1 MKRIIITL
9 LVVLVM
15 MTAAACRNQDEKK
28 DVSISAETV
37 EATAT
42 DTTEEGKDAASP
54 MITDEIKTLFT
65 ALNKKQ
71 ASDAELTP
79 VALVSAEASGVGTD
93 FLILCKMKSG
103 SLNQYALVTVREE
116 NNEPGVLT
124 ISKCGLSAPE
134 PYDPENPVSGGWGEP
149 ESPALTDAVKLA
161 VEKACKELDD
171 KSYEPIAYVG
181 MQVVAGY
188 NYHVLCR
195 DASSD
200 KPSYVILEIY
210 SDLDGNA
217 EITQTYPFSE

>member
-1 MKRIIITL
+1 MKRIIIAL
-9 LVVLVM
+9 LIISM
-15 MTAAACRNQDEKK
+15 MMIAAACRNQDEKK

-37 EATAT
+37 EATAA

-65 ALNKKQ
+65 ALNKER
-71 ASDAELTP
+71 AADAALTP
-79 VALVSAEASGVGTD
+79 VALVSAEASGAGTD
-93 FLILCKMKSG
+93 YLILCKMKSG
-103 SLNQYALVTVREE
+103 SLYHYALVTVREE
-116 NNEPGVLT
+116 NNEPEVLT

-161 VEKACKELDD
+161 VEKVCKGLDD
-171 KSYEPIAYVG
+171 KSYEPIASIG

-195 DASSD
+195 DTSSD
-200 KPSYVILEIY
+200 QPTYVILEIY

-217 EITQTYPFSE
+217 EITQTYLFSE

>member
-15 MTAAACRNQDEKK
+15 MTAAACRGQDEKK
-28 DVSISAETV
+28 EESASAKAADV
-37 EATAT
+37 TAA
-42 DTTEEGKDAASP
+42 DMTEEGKDAASP
-54 MITDEIKTLFT
+54 MITDEIKTLFI
-65 ALNKKQ
+65 ALNKER
-71 ASDAELTP
+71 AADAALTP
-79 VALVSAEASGVGTD
+79 VALVSVETAGAGTD
-93 FLILCKMKSG
+93 RLILCKMKSG
-103 SLNQYALVTVREE
+103 SLYHYALVTIREE

-161 VEKACKELDD
+161 VEKACKGLDD

-195 DASSD
+195 DTSSD